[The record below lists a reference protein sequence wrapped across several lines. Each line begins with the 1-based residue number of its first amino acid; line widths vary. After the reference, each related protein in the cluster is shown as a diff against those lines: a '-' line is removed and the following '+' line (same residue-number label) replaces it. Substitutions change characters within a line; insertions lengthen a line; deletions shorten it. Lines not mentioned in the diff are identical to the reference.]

1 VSAAGAVASGFEPDT
16 RRHRIRDVRSAIV
29 RVGLDSPLRFGELVI
44 RVREYVVVVVRAQN
58 GEQGFGYSLTRD
70 APVAAIIDKLVAPGY
85 AGRFLSDP
93 GGCFDATQRRNPA
106 TLAAGAGLRALSV
119 VDLATWDLAARIAG
133 QSVIDFLGGRR
144 ARLPAIVVI
153 GFPPTSTSEEV
164 GRETQDLYKRGWRR
178 FKLPIAATVE
188 QTRDRLAAARD
199 AAPDAELMLDAV
211 WSWRNAE
218 EAERYLR
225 NLAAL
230 ELAWVEDPFLPG
242 SAAEVAALR
251 RAVSVPVATGDEQ
264 GGPYFPEALLQV
276 GAVDVLRADA
286 TCVGGVTRFRRLLES
301 AAQAGVAVSPHIYPS
316 LHAPLL
322 CGLGATDALAEFG
335 RRGNGVD
342 PLSDLL
348 WDPVLDDGFVK
359 PPAADGFGFSLDPA
373 WLREQDLDDPD
384 GIFVAAT
391 T

>member
-264 GGPYFPEALLQV
+264 GGP
-276 GAVDVLRADA
+276 
-286 TCVGGVTRFRRLLES
+286 S
-301 AAQAGVAVSPHIYPS
+301 AAQAGVAVSPHVYPS